1 MSRSKASGIQ
11 RIGEGRYR
19 IRVDVLDPKTGR
31 RVDVKR
37 IVRAVSATDAAR
49 QRETLRAEI
58 ASGASSRHRT
68 RPRLGD
74 AVTSWLRSIGPALKR
89 STADLYA
96 CVLDVHVIPA
106 LGDHYVDAVTKD
118 DLVALREA
126 WAKTASPVT
135 VNGRLR
141 ILRQALASICD
152 EHRLADPSRFV
163 PSIRATPRTAPK
175 GLEPDDAGRV
185 LSQLERMTDDDALAS
200 YALALVL
207 ATTGLRWG
215 ECTALLWSDVDFERG
230 EIRIERAHVRGHV
243 DTTKT
248 DTTKEVPLAPE
259 IAAVLRRHRAEQIRR
274 QVRGLELGLLFPSS
288 VGTHRQPSSLRKRL
302 AKACTLAKVRVIS
315 PHGFRHTMNHAAR
328 KVATDETVRA
338 ITGHVTAEMTSHYD
352 WVGADQKR
360 AAVGGVVRLFGLAAT
375 SSPDGIGPGS
385 GTSSGTSGADK
396 TAAG

>member
-1 MSRSKASGIQ
+1 MSRKRASGIQ

-37 IVRAVSATDAAR
+37 IVRAGSVTDAAR

-58 ASGASSRHRT
+58 ASGTSTRHKE

-74 AVTSWLRSIGPALKR
+74 AVVSWLRSIAPALKR

-96 CVLDVHVIPA
+96 CVFDVHVIPE
-106 LGDHYVDAVTKD
+106 LGDHFVDAITKD
-118 DLVALREA
+118 DLVALRDA

-141 ILRQALASICD
+141 ILRQALAAICD
-152 EHRLADPSRFV
+152 ELRIADPSRFV
-163 PSIRATPRTAPK
+163 ASLRTTKRAVPK
-175 GLEPDDAGRV
+175 GLEPDEAGRV
-185 LSQLERMTDDDALAS
+185 LRELERMSDDDALAN

-207 ATTGLRWG
+207 VTTGLRWG
-215 ECTALLWSDVDFERG
+215 EATALVWSDVSFERG
-230 EIRIERAHVRGHV
+230 EVRVERAHVRGHV
-243 DTTKT
+243 DTAKT
-248 DTTKEVPLAPE
+248 EIVKSVPLVPE
-259 IAAVLRRHRAEQIRR
+259 VAEVLRRHRAEQLRS
-274 QVRGLELGLLFPSS
+274 QAPGLEVGLVFPSS
-288 VGTHRQPSSLRKRL
+288 TGTHRQPSSIRKRL
-302 AKACTLAKVRVIS
+302 AKACRRAEVRTIT

-338 ITGHVTAEMTSHYD
+338 ITGHSTPEMTEHYS
-352 WVGADQKR
+352 WVTTSEKR
-360 AAVGGVVRLFGLAAT
+360 AAVGGVVRLLGLAT
-375 SSPDGIGPGS
+375 STPPGNDSGS
-385 GTSSGTSGADK
+385 GTSSGTSEAHK

>member
-1 MSRSKASGIQ
+1 MRRRTSGIQ

-37 IVRAVSATDAAR
+37 IVKAASTTDAAR
-49 QRETLRAEI
+49 LRETLRAEI
-58 ASGASSRHRT
+58 ASGASARHRE

-74 AVTSWLRSIGPALKR
+74 AVVSWLRSIAPALKR

-96 CVLDVHVIPA
+96 CVFDVHVIPK
-106 LGDHYVDAVTKD
+106 LGDHFVDAITKD
-118 DLVALREA
+118 DLVALRDA

-141 ILRQALASICD
+141 ILRQCLASICD
-152 EHRLADPSRFV
+152 ELRIADPSRFV
-163 PSIRATPRTAPK
+163 ASLRTTKRAVPK
-175 GLEPDDAGRV
+175 GLEPDEAGRV
-185 LSQLERMTDDDALAS
+185 LRELERMSDDDALAN

-207 ATTGLRWG
+207 VTTGLRWG
-215 ECTALLWSDVDFERG
+215 EATALVWSDVDFEHG
-230 EIRIERAHVRGHV
+230 EVRVERAHVRGHV
-243 DTTKT
+243 DTAKT
-248 DTTKEVPLAPE
+248 EIVKVVPLVPE
-259 IAAVLRRHRAEQIRR
+259 VADVLRRHRAEQIR
-274 QVRGLELGLLFPSS
+274 QQAAGLEAGLVFPSS
-288 VGTHRQPSSLRKRL
+288 TGTHRQPSSIRKRL
-302 AKACTLAKVRVIS
+302 AKACTAANVRAIT

-352 WVGADQKR
+352 WVNAQEKR
-360 AAVGGVVRLFGLAAT
+360 EAVGGVVRLLGLGSKST
-375 SSPDGIGPGS
+375 PPGNDSGS
-385 GTSSGTSGADK
+385 GTSSGTSEARK